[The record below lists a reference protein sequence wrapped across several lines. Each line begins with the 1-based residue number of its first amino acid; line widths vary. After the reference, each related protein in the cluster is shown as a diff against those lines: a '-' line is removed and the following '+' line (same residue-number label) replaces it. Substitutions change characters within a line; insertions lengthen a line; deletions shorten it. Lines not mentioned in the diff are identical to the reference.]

1 MTLTEKEKML
11 AGQRYLN
18 TDPELAEDRRRN
30 RLLVDEFNRVAR
42 EDPKAGS
49 QLIKQIFHQTGEKVD
64 VQSPFQCDLSLIHIS
79 EPTRRS

>member
-42 EDPKAGS
+42 EDPKSG
-49 QLIKQIFHQTGEKVD
+49 
-64 VQSPFQCDLSLIHIS
+64 QSTD
-79 EPTRRS
+79 